1 MDASYQEL
9 WGPAAL
15 ARAARND
22 LETPLENELGL
33 LRAMRKRCG
42 PFASRGKMVT
52 HLRSAR
58 GKLHWSVNGYFRE
71 TVLDAGGSVDFAPP
85 RVASLQS
92 ISFLFA
98 PESRSIRPPA
108 IWPKPFPFPAL

>member
-42 PFASRGKMVT
+42 PFASA
-52 HLRSAR
+52 HAPEALR
-58 GKLHWSVNGYFRE
+58 
-71 TVLDAGGSVDFAPP
+71 P
-85 RVASLQS
+85 RVQSCGQSASAAAHL
-92 ISFLFA
+92 
-98 PESRSIRPPA
+98 
-108 IWPKPFPFPAL
+108 

>member
-15 ARAARND
+15 ARAQRND

-42 PFASRGKMVT
+42 PFASVGRMVT

-71 TVLDAGGSVDFAPP
+71 TVLDAGGSVDFAP
-85 RVASLQS
+85 
-92 ISFLFA
+92 
-98 PESRSIRPPA
+98 RPSA
-108 IWPKPFPFPAL
+108 REDAGRGATDGEEEDVEHGEEHNNGGLGV

>member
-1 MDASYQEL
+1 MRRLGDMSERWTNVDASCGPMDASYQEL

-42 PFASRGKMVT
+42 PFASVAKMVT
-52 HLRSAR
+52 HL
-58 GKLHWSVNGYFRE
+58 L
-71 TVLDAGGSVDFAPP
+71 
-85 RVASLQS
+85 SL
-92 ISFLFA
+92 IH
-98 PESRSIRPPA
+98 I
-108 IWPKPFPFPAL
+108 